1 MATEMFEVTDGKSDR
16 AVIRVI
22 GVGGGGCNTVNQMV
36 ESGIDGLIRTLE
48 EKSRSPSRGGMG

>member
-1 MATEMFEVTDGKSDR
+1 MGNEIFEVTDGKSDR

-36 ESGIDGLIRTLE
+36 SA
-48 EKSRSPSRGGMG
+48 RS